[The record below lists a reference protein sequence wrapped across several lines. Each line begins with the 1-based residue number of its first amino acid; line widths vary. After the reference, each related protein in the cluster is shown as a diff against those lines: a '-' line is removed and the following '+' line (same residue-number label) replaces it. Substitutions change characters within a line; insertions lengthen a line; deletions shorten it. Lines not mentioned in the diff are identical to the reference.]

1 MWYDLLTGFGNAL
14 EPLNFLSIILGS
26 IIGFSIGAFPA
37 LDTTV
42 GTALMI
48 PLSFAMTPTQALLLL
63 TALYCNGSYAG
74 GISAILFRI
83 PGSGEAIMTTLDGY
97 KFTEKGKANE
107 ALGLHLVS
115 SVIGG
120 IFGSLTLIFAT
131 PLLTN
136 FALRFGPAEY
146 FALGVF
152 GMTCVS
158 GLAGISIARGLIT
171 GAIGMLLATV
181 GIDPISGMPRF
192 TFGSGSML
200 GGIGFLPATIG
211 LFAGAEVFKQVA
223 REKPFSVTAGGGEEV
238 IQKRRVRIKLPSLS
252 EFYRSNRKWL
262 VLKSAV
268 IGVLIGAMPAVGG
281 TTACVVSYGAAVR
294 SSKHP
299 ETFGTGEPEGVI
311 APEVANNACAPAAMI
326 PMLSLGIPG
335 SGNTAIILG
344 AFLMHGIDA
353 GPMFLV
359 QQREIAFTVMAGVF
373 LAQLVMFFIPFAG
386 VIPFMKL
393 RSLPGSFLAI
403 FILSFALLGSAATSS
418 PHALPQAVLMGVF
431 GYFLERYRFPL
442 GPIVF
447 GMVLGPIIEKSLRR
461 ALVITQNDFLAVVS
475 QPISLCL
482 LLGALFVAL
491 FPLIRKMLKNSKT
504 L

>member
-1 MWYDLLTGFGNAL
+1 MWHDLLIGFGNAL
-14 EPLNFLSIILGS
+14 EPMNFLSIVLGS
-26 IIGFSIGAFPA
+26 VIGFAVGAFPA

-42 GTALMI
+42 ATALMV
-48 PLSFAMTPTQALLLL
+48 PLTFAFSPIQSLLLL
-63 TALYCNGSYAG
+63 TAIYCNGSYAG

-97 KFTEKGKANE
+97 KFTERGKANE
-107 ALGLHLVS
+107 ALGLHLTS

-120 IFGSLTLIFAT
+120 ILGSITLIFAT
-131 PLLTN
+131 PLLTD

-152 GMTCVS
+152 GMTCIS

-171 GAIGMLLATV
+171 GAVGMLLATV
-181 GIDPISGMPRF
+181 GIDPISGLPRF
-192 TFGSGSML
+192 TFGSGSLL

-211 LFAGAEVFKQVA
+211 LFAGAEVFRQVA
-223 REKPFSVTAGGGEEV
+223 RKKPFVVEEEGGVV
-238 IQKRRVRIKLPSLS
+238 IQKQRVRIKLPSLS
-252 EFYRSNRKWL
+252 EFYHSSRKWL
-262 VLKSAV
+262 VLKSAI
-268 IGVLIGAMPAVGG
+268 IGVLVGAMPAVGG
-281 TTACVVSYGAAVR
+281 TTAAVVSYGAAVR
-294 SSKHP
+294 CSKHP

-344 AFLMHGIDA
+344 AFLIHGLDA

-359 QQREIAFTVMAGVF
+359 QQRELAFTVMAGVF
-373 LAQLVMFFIPFAG
+373 LAQLVMFVIPFVG

-393 RSLPGSFLAI
+393 RSLPGPFLTI
-403 FILSFALLGSAATSS
+403 FILSFALLGSVATGN
-418 PHALPQAVLMGVF
+418 PYALPQAVLMGIF
-431 GYFLERYRFPL
+431 GYFLERCHFPL

-461 ALVITQNDFLAVVS
+461 ALVISQNDFLAVVS
-475 QPISLCL
+475 RPIALCL
-482 LLGALFVAL
+482 LLGAIFVAL
-491 FPLIRKMLKNSKT
+491 YPLIRQLLNRSKT
-504 L
+504 S